1 MKERKR
7 SYNYLALFNLYLAN
21 IFQKSTFIV
30 LFISLIAMVIGVYFS
45 SNPYFELIDYLK
57 NENEFHYLYY
67 HQGLM
72 IIEIFNAIIIA
83 TLTIRLIVSS
93 KSFDSLFISY
103 IGKRRLSI
111 IKLLVAILII
121 FMITIFECII
131 INVIGLIR
139 YKNYKLDIN
148 GFISFLYLF
157 LLILFELIISFS
169 VTELI
174 NNIFSPMII
183 LFISVIYKIIVS
195 NYNVIKDY
203 TKLFIPNLSF
213 DYKTMCLTI
222 NNPLILGIWILS
234 FVFIYMEIYSIKD
247 L

>member
-1 MKERKR
+1 
-7 SYNYLALFNLYLAN
+7 
-21 IFQKSTFIV
+21 
-30 LFISLIAMVIGVYFS
+30 
-45 SNPYFELIDYLK
+45 
-57 NENEFHYLYY
+57 
-67 HQGLM
+67 M
-72 IIEIFNAIIIA
+72 II
-83 TLTIRLIVSS
+83 
-93 KSFDSLFISY
+93 
-103 IGKRRLSI
+103 
-111 IKLLVAILII
+111 
-121 FMITIFECII
+121 IFECII

-139 YKNYKLDIN
+139 YKNYKLDIY

-157 LLILFELIISFS
+157 LLILFEFIISFS

-174 NNIFSPMII
+174 NNIFSIIII

-234 FVFIYMEIYSIKD
+234 FVFIYMEIN
-247 L
+247 